1 MKLFN
6 SALYI
11 LCAML
16 LSSCSPQ
23 ATLEVPKEFQKGQ
36 KYFHKVCSNCHGAD
50 ARGKQTQAPN
60 LIDTDFL
67 TDIFSDDDLRAT
79 IIDGTDK
86 MPSQRRKVTDDEI
99 NQIIK
104 YLRHSQKAADL
115 YIATEEDIEEE
126 EAEDEEEAELEEV
139 SPLITG

>member
-1 MKLFN
+1 MKYYK
-6 SALYI
+6 SPLYI
-11 LCAML
+11 LCGL
-16 LSSCSPQ
+16 LLFSCSPQ
-23 ATLEVPKEFQKGQ
+23 AALEVPKEFQKGQ
-36 KYFHKVCSNCHGAD
+36 KYFHKVCSNCHGSD

-67 TDIFSDDDLRAT
+67 TGIFSDDDLRAA

-115 YIATEEDIEEE
+115 YIEAEEDIEEE
-126 EAEDEEEAELEEV
+126 EAEDEEEAELEE
-139 SPLITG
+139 T